1 MIRLP
6 VLLAFVLSAALAA
19 CSTPG
24 SQVSRGEGLDGT
36 YVVNGIDPVGI
47 EYSGTVI
54 IDESD
59 TGAVTLQWLV
69 TGAILEGTGRLLGD
83 RLEVEW
89 TTIEG
94 PRGDAAGTATYTVE
108 DDGRL
113 VGTRT
118 IDGVDGEGTEEI
130 FPQG

>member
-1 MIRLP
+1 MTRLP
-6 VLLAFVLSAALAA
+6 VLLVLSLILAA

-24 SQVSRGEGLDGT
+24 AQVSQGEGLNGT
-36 YVVNGIDPVGI
+36 YVVNGVDPVGI
-47 EYSGTVI
+47 EYGGTVI
-54 IDESD
+54 IEESN
-59 TGAVTLQWLV
+59 TGEVTMQWLV

-89 TTIEG
+89 TTIEA
-94 PRGDAAGTATYTVE
+94 PRGDASGTATYTVE

-113 VGTRT
+113 IGTRT
-118 IDGVDGEGTEEI
+118 IDGVAGEGTEEI

>member
-1 MIRLP
+1 MTRSP
-6 VLLAFVLSAALAA
+6 VLLTLVFGLVLAA

-24 SQVSRGEGLDGT
+24 SQISQGEGLNGT

-47 EYSGTVI
+47 EYGGTVI
-54 IDESD
+54 IEESD
-59 TGAVTLQWLV
+59 SGEITLQWLV

-83 RLEVEW
+83 QLEVEW
-89 TTIEG
+89 TTIEA
-94 PRGDAAGTATYTVE
+94 PRGDASGTATYTLE